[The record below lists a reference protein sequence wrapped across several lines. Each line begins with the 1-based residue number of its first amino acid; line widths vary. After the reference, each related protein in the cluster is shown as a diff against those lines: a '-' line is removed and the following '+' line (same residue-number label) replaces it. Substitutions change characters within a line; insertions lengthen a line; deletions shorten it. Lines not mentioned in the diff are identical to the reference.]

1 MKNKSVGSVFRSI
14 VTGFQ
19 KYNLTIFIVVL
30 TSGLA
35 VAVLLLNSALQ
46 EASNTSGYNADSDP
60 TSFDQATIDRVK
72 QLHTSSEITGDTL
85 LPEGRVNPFA
95 E

>member
-1 MKNKSVGSVFRSI
+1 MKNKSVGSAFRSI

-35 VAVLLLNSALQ
+35 IAVLLLNSTLQ
-46 EASNTSGYNADSDP
+46 EASDTSGYTSNIDQ
-60 TSFDQATIDRVK
+60 TSFDQTTIDRVK
-72 QLHTSSEITGDTL
+72 ELHTSSEVTNDEP